1 MRWWASIVSLCVLT
15 SASGSAQS
23 VRSVVAAAA
32 VRATAPAAAVVGTL
46 GQPIVGS
53 SAATAEL
60 RHGFWYGVRL
70 PVSVSPERLDSV
82 SVEVCGS
89 GVHIRLACQPLWGEL
104 FSLLGQCV
112 WRAGWTEV
120 RGGRWPCL
128 PQLPTGIYLLRLHCA
143 HTVHSVWVP
152 ILK

>member
-32 VRATAPAAAVVGTL
+32 VRATVPAAVVAGTL
-46 GQPIVGS
+46 GQPIVGRS
-53 SAATAEL
+53 TAEVGL
-60 RHGFWYGVRL
+60 LHGFWYGVRL

-82 SVEVCGS
+82 SVEVCGNS
-89 GVHIRLACQPLWGEL
+89 VRVHLACQPLWGEL
-104 FSLLGQCV
+104 FSLLGQCL
-112 WRAGWTEV
+112 WRIGWTEV
-120 RGGRWPCL
+120 RGGRLLCL
-128 PQLPTGIYLLRLHCA
+128 PQLPAGMYLLRLYCTR
-143 HTVHSVWVP
+143 TVHSVWVP